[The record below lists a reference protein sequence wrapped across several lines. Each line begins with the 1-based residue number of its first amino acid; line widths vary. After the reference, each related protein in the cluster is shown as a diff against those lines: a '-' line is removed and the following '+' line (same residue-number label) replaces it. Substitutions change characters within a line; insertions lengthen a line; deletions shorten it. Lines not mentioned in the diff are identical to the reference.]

1 MAGETSSKVAAVM
14 ATSAAALSLAAL
26 LRKPVAASGEQ
37 LNIPPELIELLVA
50 WAQVTDQIN
59 NEVAQILANL
69 PADGA
74 AIQGYPPNCPSV
86 TTSTK
91 RALVAN
97 NAMQLSDMPIPDGF
111 ALVIKA
117 HPLNAV
123 GSLIFVG
130 RGQAEAINPDLAWP
144 LVPNESVSYF
154 VKNANALY
162 VSSNIVGSTVVFTAE
177 QRS

>member
-26 LRKPVAASGEQ
+26 LKQPVAASGQQ

-59 NEVAQILANL
+59 SEVAQILANL
-69 PADGA
+69 PGGG